1 MGLKGS
7 RLRPSLST
15 LTAESSFRSFVK
27 RHRRG
32 LTLLGTG
39 IVFFTFIFRDVLRE
53 NARGKKDN
61 YDTAVTYFLIL
72 DGLIEISDRMRHFE
86 EVAESDF
93 RALIEMASKESQPR
107 YYEDTPTLK
116 LAIDYRLEELR
127 NAIRNLRAVPS
138 IAIAPQE
145 KTLDEVDKETEKL
158 AAEFNNLNGRTSDS
172 QTETLRK
179 QYSGLRDEARDLQHK
194 LQQISGPVLDTLKKE
209 SSEAA
214 GKYQTFDR
222 LSLGF
227 YILGVIVTVIG
238 QLAENKDGS
247 SSA

>member
-1 MGLKGS
+1 M
-7 RLRPSLST
+7 
-15 LTAESSFRSFVK
+15 K

-61 YDTAVTYFLIL
+61 YDIAVTYFYVL
-72 DGLIEISDRMRHFE
+72 DGLIEISDRVRHFE
-86 EVAESDF
+86 EGVENDL
-93 RALIEMASKESQPR
+93 RHLKEMASKESQPGH
-107 YYEDTPTLK
+107 YEDVPTLK
-116 LAIDYRLEELR
+116 LAIDYRLAELR
-127 NAIRNLRAVPS
+127 NTIRNLRGLPS

-158 AAEFNNLNGRTSDS
+158 AAEFNNLDGRTSDS
-172 QTETLRK
+172 QNTPETLWK
-179 QYSGLRDEARDLQHK
+179 QYSSLRDQARK
-194 LQQISGPVLDTLKKE
+194 LRQKVQQISGPVLATLMRE

-222 LSLGF
+222 LSLVF

-238 QLAENKDGS
+238 QLAENRDGS